1 MVVVVEAMVVL
12 EASGGG
18 NVLGVSV
25 DWWVGGPNGTMYV
38 QYVTLWSGRRSRMVL
53 VSLCW
58 RDSESAYSL

>member
-38 QYVTLWSGRRSRMVL
+38 Q
-53 VSLCW
+53 
-58 RDSESAYSL
+58 